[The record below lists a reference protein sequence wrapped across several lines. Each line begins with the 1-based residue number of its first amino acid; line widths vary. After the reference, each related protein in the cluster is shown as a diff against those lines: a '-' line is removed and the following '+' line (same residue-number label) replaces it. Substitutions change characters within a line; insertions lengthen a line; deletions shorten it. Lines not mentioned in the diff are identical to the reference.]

1 MILTETN
8 TGRFLCVVN
17 STLERFI
24 ESINIDNIEML
35 SVAIPDIMDIDPYN
49 ALSVDLRPVT
59 TGRVG
64 SSTTSWEIE
73 IFGDEGVLDL
83 TLTKYPPEW
92 N

>member
-35 SVAIPDIMDIDPYN
+35 SAIIPNIKDIDPYN
-49 ALSVDLRPVT
+49 AFSVDLRKIRGKQSEWIV
-59 TGRVG
+59 
-64 SSTTSWEIE
+64 EIN
-73 IFGDEGVLDL
+73 GDNGIVEM
-83 TLTKYPPEW
+83 TLTKHFLQFD
-92 N
+92 